1 LRSSVWQRYS
11 GVVNSGVQLWVGATC
26 SDVNGNASIA
36 SFQAANSIIGP
47 LQSRRTYVSE
57 QPVSSFPTNISQTN
71 AAADISIDIHPFL
84 SAKGDPTGL
93 ANGDYDGVITELLQ
107 SFPTS
112 STSFFTMWHEPE
124 DNMTGAQFVALFQHI
139 YPVCKAAN
147 PNVLVGPIFS
157 YYEWRSNNAPTA
169 TPDDWWV
176 GSSYCDYMT
185 IDCYWPS
192 WRGAV
197 PQPLENDPYFLR
209 WHNWA
214 TTKGKTLYVTERGI
228 AGDDTVCASVILQD
242 ETWMKANGY
251 GMYMYWDADIQGDW
265 ILTPTA
271 NPAMVSAWQQI
282 ASRGR
287 SS

>member
-71 AAADISIDIHPFL
+71 AAADISIDIH
-84 SAKGDPTGL
+84 
-93 ANGDYDGVITELLQ
+93 
-107 SFPTS
+107 
-112 STSFFTMWHEPE
+112 
-124 DNMTGAQFVALFQHI
+124 
-139 YPVCKAAN
+139 PVCKAAN